1 MKITPA
7 IAIFFANIIIQ
18 PLLWGHA
25 SHSHD
30 NDSEPLKDSVSL
42 KSGEL
47 ELELHLNPDDLQIEG
62 TREAK
67 VGDIASL
74 QGSLTQNG
82 KLLNDV
88 QYNLSFYHLED
99 GKDVFRTSFISDSGE
114 FSWGQQFFDGAE
126 HKITLEAKPATG
138 DSFKA
143 VSVSMNIGVEGIQP
157 PMRVIIKSMILLLT
171 ITFTAMVIGYF
182 IAIKKASSLST

>member
-67 VGDIASL
+67 VGDIEPSRFINTEREI
-74 QGSLTQNG
+74 TQ
-82 KLLNDV
+82 
-88 QYNLSFYHLED
+88 
-99 GKDVFRTSFISDSGE
+99 RC
-114 FSWGQQFFDGAE
+114 A
-126 HKITLEAKPATG
+126 
-138 DSFKA
+138 
-143 VSVSMNIGVEGIQP
+143 IQ
-157 PMRVIIKSMILLLT
+157 SLLLPP
-171 ITFTAMVIGYF
+171 
-182 IAIKKASSLST
+182 